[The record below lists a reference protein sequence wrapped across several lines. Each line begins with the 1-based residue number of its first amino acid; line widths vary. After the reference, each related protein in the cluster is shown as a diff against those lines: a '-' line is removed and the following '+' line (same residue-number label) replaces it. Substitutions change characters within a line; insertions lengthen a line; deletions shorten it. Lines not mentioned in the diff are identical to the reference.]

1 MLVNHSSS
9 NLSVIMMWLSSLK
22 DGTTN
27 KINHKNRRPLDQTVT
42 GLLSCFLQEIT
53 LTEGS
58 RTFETWKSPPPP
70 VFMQYFFFN
79 LTNADEFLAGAKPVV
94 QQIGPYTYRY
104 Y

>member
-1 MLVNHSSS
+1 M
-9 NLSVIMMWLSSLK
+9 
-22 DGTTN
+22 T
-27 KINHKNRRPLDQTVT
+27 Q
-42 GLLSCFLQEIT
+42 
-53 LTEGS
+53 GS

-79 LTNADEFLAGAKPVV
+79 ITNADEFLAGAKPVV